1 MLVSCKY
8 VLLDGWRSRSFRHS
22 VLSQGVIED
31 VLTVQNTEARIVVL
45 QKMCKEMEARN
56 VVKEVNKML

>member
-22 VLSQGVIED
+22 LLLQSVIED
-31 VLTVQNTEARIVVL
+31 VLIVQNTEARIVVI
-45 QKMCKEMEARN
+45 QMCKEMKARN
-56 VVKEVNKML
+56 VVRKVKKML

>member
-22 VLSQGVIED
+22 VLLQGVIED
-31 VLTVQNTEARIVVL
+31 VLTVQNPEARTVMV
-45 QKMCKEMEARN
+45 QMYKEMEA
-56 VVKEVNKML
+56 